1 MKSSISD
8 SHLLQSLQNI
18 QIHDDLISGY
28 IFVINFDTSDAERL
42 EEGIVIER
50 CWRQESSI

>member
-1 MKSSISD
+1 MKSLISD

-50 CWRQESSI
+50 CRRQENSI